1 MFSTTKH
8 SNSNHICVGVVWN
21 ASQGKIIQLIM
32 QISAQSRELIVWPG
46 KHSHGTTEPTSHSN
60 DCLSGNCSFLYQLQN
75 SGTCLFT
82 STLVWGPHLHLTPNL
97 GRVWNSSTNM
107 NRDGHIGIGRRG
119 AQRGFPADTHILDVM
134 GVSKRFQSKTMI
146 IAMWMFWGGRGKS

>member
-46 KHSHGTTEPTSHSN
+46 KHSHGTTEPTSHSDN
-60 DCLSGNCSFLYQLQN
+60 CLSGNCSFLYQLQN

-97 GRVWNSSTNM
+97 GRVWNSSTNLS
-107 NRDGHIGIGRRG
+107 RDRRIGIGRRG
-119 AQRGFPADTHILDVM
+119 AQRGFPADTHIFRRY
-134 GVSKRFQSKTMI
+134 GCFQKVPVKNHDYSNVNVL
-146 IAMWMFWGGRGKS
+146 GGRGKS